1 MDTIKHGSR
10 KERAV
15 ILLQALLAEVGLPVT
30 IDGCFG
36 SGTGRAVRRFQQ
48 QHGLVVDGTVAE
60 KTWLTLISLSPAL
73 VERITSRYLGEDDI
87 QNMAAELG
95 VSVAAVKAVNEVE
108 SQGAGFIVD
117 QPKILFEGHV
127 FFERLKLHGVNPN
140 EHLQNNADIL
150 YPRWTKKYYLGG
162 LREYE
167 RLDRAVSIHRAAA
180 LESASWGIFQVMGYH
195 ATSIG
200 WPDIDAFV
208 RDMYTHERQHLRAF
222 GGYVRANNLI
232 EALKNRDW
240 TAFARGYNGSGYE
253 QNRYHLK
260 LAQACARYET
270 GASMSA

>member
-1 MDTIKHGSR
+1 MDTIKQGSR
-10 KERAV
+10 RERVV
-15 ILLQALLAEVGLPVT
+15 ILLQALLAAAGLPVT
-30 IDGCFG
+30 IDGRFG
-36 SGTGRAVRRFQQ
+36 IGTDRAVRCFQQ

-60 KTWLTLISLSPAL
+60 KTWLTLIGVSPAL

-127 FFERLKLHGVNPN
+127 FFERLKSHGLDPN
-140 EHLQNNADIL
+140 EHLENNGDIL
-150 YPRWTKKYYLGG
+150 NPHWTKKYYLGG

-167 RLDRAVSIHRAAA
+167 RLDKAASIHRAAA

-195 ATSIG
+195 APAIG
-200 WPDIDAFV
+200 WPDIEAFV
-208 RDMYTHERQHLRAF
+208 SDMYTHERQHLRAF
-222 GGYVRANNLI
+222 AGYVRANDLV
-232 EALKNRDW
+232 ESLKSQNW
-240 TAFARGYNGSGYE
+240 EKFARGYNGPGYD

-260 LAQACARYET
+260 LAQAFARYES
-270 GASMSA
+270 GASRLA